1 MRTDHGADTAAD
13 GPAGRSADRLVD
25 ADVAPAFSRNV
36 GADLDRSVW
45 SGRVDAIDGER
56 GRRWH
61 QVVQPIADA
70 TRPGIALIGFASD
83 AGVSRNH
90 GRPGASDGPSTFRR
104 ALANLAWHGGE
115 AARLYDAGDLACDGD
130 ALEAAQAA
138 YSERL
143 AELLRAGHFPVGL
156 GGGHEIAWAAYQGIE
171 RALAGDP
178 RLERLGIVNFD
189 AHLDLRRPD
198 VPGRGTSGTPF
209 LQIAEA
215 RAATGLEFRY
225 LCLGLSEAANTPA
238 LLERA
243 RQLGVEVVRDVEV
256 GSLAV
261 ADKLARFVAASSAV
275 YLSFCLDVLPASV
288 APGVSAP
295 AGLGV
300 ELHRAID
307 LLREIL
313 RLCGHGGP
321 DSKLLLADVAE
332 FNPHYDPDGR
342 TVRTA
347 ARIVYELASIS
358 SIVGEPVEFL
368 QGQR

>member
-1 MRTDHGADTAAD
+1 VTIDPDTE
-13 GPAGRSADRLVD
+13 
-25 ADVAPAFSRNV
+25 
-36 GADLDRSVW
+36 LDRRLW

-61 QVVQPIADA
+61 QVVQSIGDA
-70 TRPGIALIGFASD
+70 TRPGVALLGFASD

-90 GRPGASDGPSTFRR
+90 GRPGAAEGPSTLRR
-104 ALANLAWHGGE
+104 TLANLAWRGGN
-115 AARLYDAGDLACDGD
+115 AAQLYDAGDIACDGD

-138 YSERL
+138 YAGRL
-143 AELLRAGHFPVGL
+143 AELLRAGQFPIGL

-178 RLERLGIVNFD
+178 RLERLGIINFD

-225 LCLGLSEAANTPA
+225 LCLGTSEAANTPA
-238 LLERA
+238 LFERA
-243 RQLGVEVVRDVEV
+243 ERLGVEIVTDVDAGSVVVE
-256 GSLAV
+256 AT
-261 ADKLARFVAASSAV
+261 LARFVEASSAV
-275 YLSFCLDVLPASV
+275 YLTFCLDVLPASV

-300 ELHRAID
+300 ELHRAIG
-307 LLREIL
+307 LLRETL

-321 DSKLLLADVAE
+321 ESRLLLADVAE
-332 FNPHYDPDGR
+332 FNPRYDPDGR
-342 TVRTA
+342 TARTA
-347 ARIVYELASIS
+347 ARIVCNAIAAIATERS
-358 SIVGEPVEFL
+358 SRNGPDS
-368 QGQR
+368 